1 MGIKE
6 SYPEII
12 GKSVLLETQEEKT
25 FFNRSQ
31 LLLKNSYIKN
41 AYCDNNLIK
50 SYEIKSFINGTLRPN
65 RQNIR
70 DIPWYEYLIIH
81 INKLNEKY
89 HSPWGNALLN
99 TLQNKRIIILENKYY
114 SDFFYNEYEIKTIPK
129 VINSQNEKL
138 DKNDDLFALFNTQ
151 LSLIPDNNYCELDVL
166 DNLGGSYI
174 ELNYDELL
182 PDDPTFQYQ
191 QRRINVKKYIK
202 IFKEHIYNNA
212 DHPINQIITIF
223 NKLFSKYIQDK
234 LKEYNNQLEKQL
246 INQEKF
252 DEYIK
257 NFENEITD
265 SLQEIIS
272 RMHSALKLFYS
283 TTLDYDFFSEEKD
296 DLINMITSF
305 FFRTGNLYEAI
316 LNLYSYRFKDEFQNL
331 QGKLIELKSLKPNKL
346 GIEIKFCLDED
357 TLNLQKKIKNKNNSK
372 IENKDNNSNKAN
384 SSMKS
389 SLFSKMSGSINT
401 NNLYSIKE
409 SEDEKD
415 EISNSIKIIE
425 GSKNKINEGQ
435 LIFYLKDDNEN
446 NENNEN
452 NETNE
457 KINNNNDCYIPKRS
471 ATKLSRFGKEDY
483 LLEKLSFEDDKNDK
497 YYNPLNQIRNSVNNF
512 NQKILL
518 YPKLHEQ
525 LKKNIKLS
533 ENKDY
538 FSKNKNN
545 IEKNLPMPYISAI
558 NLFRS
563 IKKYKTP
570 FEKILLIAAISDQI
584 MESADSFWKDMEPYI
599 EKDFLFIESDE
610 MMSIF
615 LYIIIQAQMP
625 EILIFCK
632 IINNFTTQF
641 TRGFNISY
649 NYTLLEA
656 SLDYINELKDV
667 KEIYLNQN
675 GFIEARRSILD
686 ASNQRISRL
695 SSGLGQVK
703 DL

>member
-99 TLQNKRIIILENKYY
+99 TLHNKRIIILENKYY

-296 DLINMITSF
+296 DLINMLTSF

-316 LNLYSYRFKDEFQNL
+316 LNLYSFRFQDEFQNL

-389 SLFSKMSGSINT
+389 SLFSKMSGNINT

-415 EISNSIKIIE
+415 EIANSIKIIE

-446 NENNEN
+446 NESNEN
-452 NETNE
+452 NENNE

-471 ATKLSRFGKEDY
+471 ATKLSRFGKEEY

-667 KEIYLNQN
+667 KEIYLKQN

>member
-1 MGIKE
+1 M
-6 SYPEII
+6 
-12 GKSVLLETQEEKT
+12 
-25 FFNRSQ
+25 
-31 LLLKNSYIKN
+31 
-41 AYCDNNLIK
+41 
-50 SYEIKSFINGTLRPN
+50 
-65 RQNIR
+65 
-70 DIPWYEYLIIH
+70 
-81 INKLNEKY
+81 
-89 HSPWGNALLN
+89 
-99 TLQNKRIIILENKYY
+99 
-114 SDFFYNEYEIKTIPK
+114 
-129 VINSQNEKL
+129 
-138 DKNDDLFALFNTQ
+138 
-151 LSLIPDNNYCELDVL
+151 
-166 DNLGGSYI
+166 
-174 ELNYDELL
+174 
-182 PDDPTFQYQ
+182 
-191 QRRINVKKYIK
+191 
-202 IFKEHIYNNA
+202 
-212 DHPINQIITIF
+212 
-223 NKLFSKYIQDK
+223 
-234 LKEYNNQLEKQL
+234 
-246 INQEKF
+246 
-252 DEYIK
+252 
-257 NFENEITD
+257 
-265 SLQEIIS
+265 
-272 RMHSALKLFYS
+272 
-283 TTLDYDFFSEEKD
+283 
-296 DLINMITSF
+296 
-305 FFRTGNLYEAI
+305 
-316 LNLYSYRFKDEFQNL
+316 
-331 QGKLIELKSLKPNKL
+331 
-346 GIEIKFCLDED
+346 
-357 TLNLQKKIKNKNNSK
+357 
-372 IENKDNNSNKAN
+372 
-384 SSMKS
+384 
-389 SLFSKMSGSINT
+389 
-401 NNLYSIKE
+401 
-409 SEDEKD
+409 
-415 EISNSIKIIE
+415 
-425 GSKNKINEGQ
+425 
-435 LIFYLKDDNEN
+435 
-446 NENNEN
+446 
-452 NETNE
+452 
-457 KINNNNDCYIPKRS
+457 
-471 ATKLSRFGKEDY
+471 
-483 LLEKLSFEDDKNDK
+483 EKLSFEDDKNDK

-667 KEIYLNQN
+667 KEIYLKQN

-695 SSGLGQVK
+695 SSGLGQMK

>member
-99 TLQNKRIIILENKYY
+99 TLHNKRIIILENKYY

-446 NENNEN
+446 NENNE
-452 NETNE
+452 

-471 ATKLSRFGKEDY
+471 ATKLSRFGKEEY

-656 SLDYINELKDV
+656 SLDYINELKDA
-667 KEIYLNQN
+667 KEIYLKQN